1 MSRLGHELPLHE
13 ISFPLTP
20 HVSSSVTHSSP
31 TVVKSARLPTH
42 ILWKNL
48 CSPATR
54 SSKVRLRAVFTVP
67 LWSQRNLKYTPLLG
81 TTESACRLRC
91 SAAQWWIDDRWQTD
105 RQDEHTR
112 YWWYCWSPE
121 LQVRIFSF
129 SDRFSMCELFSY
141 LWLVIWWK
149 QKGKSLF
156 SFISI
161 CEKSMFCLFHG
172 ISCRFCEWNI
182 VRIKSGRMF
191 AFSCENISFCFKS
204 YWYFFYFFYMI
215 SQMENRLRNF
225 KIISCQNVYSR
236 QITIHKH
243 RSNNN

>member
-1 MSRLGHELPLHE
+1 M
-13 ISFPLTP
+13 FCC
-20 HVSSSVTHSSP
+20 SVM
-31 TVVKSARLPTH
+31 
-42 ILWKNL
+42 
-48 CSPATR
+48 
-54 SSKVRLRAVFTVP
+54 
-67 LWSQRNLKYTPLLG
+67 
-81 TTESACRLRC
+81 
-91 SAAQWWIDDRWQTD
+91 DRWPMTDRQTD

-121 LQVRIFSF
+121 WQVRIFSF

-161 CEKSMFCLFHG
+161 CEKGMFCLFHG

-191 AFSCENISFCFKS
+191 AFSCENISFFS
-204 YWYFFYFFYMI
+204 NPTDIFLFFLHDFTDGKQVEKLQNNI
-215 SQMENRLRNF
+215 LSKRLFPPDHN
-225 KIISCQNVYSR
+225 S
-236 QITIHKH
+236 
-243 RSNNN
+243 